1 MFLSAVI
8 TYLGLEESWKSSCLE
23 RVVYITASALIKL
36 LLPLVLFLEFFFLYY
51 SRSENTHLK

>member
-8 TYLGLEESWKSSCLE
+8 TYLGLEESWKSSYLE

-36 LLPLVLFLEFFFLYY
+36 LLPLVLFLEFLFY